1 MKRFLTAALIVIT
14 AALSLAGC
22 SENSSSADPGDS
34 SVTGSISDDN
44 SLSKCASDHSYD
56 TSNVFGLVLP
66 NTRAGA
72 LAAKALAAD
81 QWGDMLLLE
90 TDEELAVGVSD
101 KLTFDMLE
109 DSCFIAA
116 AADDRKH
123 FVFIAKPKAGGED
136 TIHGIFNGIFHQ
148 YKNDPNAGYNAHQKQ
163 DAAGTVTG
171 VTGDGYYYIVVHEN
185 GAKIAD
191 TMVG

>member
-1 MKRFLTAALIVIT
+1 MKRFLTAALIVII
-14 AALSLAGC
+14 AVFSLAGC
-22 SENSSSADPGDS
+22 KENGSAADHDGSGSTDSVSESSSNEA
-34 SVTGSISDDN
+34 
-44 SLSKCASDHSYD
+44 ASDHSYD
-56 TSNVFGLVLP
+56 TSNGFGLELP

-81 QWGDMLLLE
+81 SWGAMVLLVTE
-90 TDEELAVGVSD
+90 DELAVSISD
-101 KLTFDMLE
+101 KLGLDMLE

-123 FVFIAKPKAGGED
+123 FVFIAKPMAGGED
-136 TIHGIFNGIFHQ
+136 MIHGIFNGIFHQ

-171 VTGDGYYYIVVHEN
+171 VTGDGYYYIIVHEN
-185 GAKIAD
+185 GAGIAD
-191 TMVG
+191 AMVG

>member
-22 SENSSSADPGDS
+22 SENGSAADYGGGSVIDS
-34 SVTGSISDDN
+34 LSNGNSYSEGISD
-44 SLSKCASDHSYD
+44 HTYD
-56 TSNVFGLVLP
+56 TSNEFGLELP

-81 QWGDMLLLE
+81 TWGDMTLLC
-90 TDEELAVGVSD
+90 TDEELAVSVSD
-101 KLTFDMLE
+101 KLTSDMLE

-116 AADDRKH
+116 AANDRKH
-123 FVFIAKPKAGGED
+123 FVFIARAKEGGED
-136 TIHGIFNGIFHQ
+136 MIHGIFNGIFHQ

-171 VTGDGYYYIVVHEN
+171 VTGDGYYYIIVHEN